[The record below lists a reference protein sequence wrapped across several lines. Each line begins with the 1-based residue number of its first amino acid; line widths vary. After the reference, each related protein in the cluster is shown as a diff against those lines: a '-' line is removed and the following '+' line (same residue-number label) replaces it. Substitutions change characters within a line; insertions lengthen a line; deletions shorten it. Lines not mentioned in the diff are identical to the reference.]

1 MLCRKEEKD
10 PRKCLREG
18 AEVTACGVQ
27 FLQAVKNKCRQQFD
41 DYANCI
47 DYRSDSKMFV
57 AKYVRCSQAR
67 VRMRGG
73 TVAKRCVGRGTSA
86 C

>member
-18 AEVTACGVQ
+18 ADVTACGVQ

-57 AKYVRCSQAR
+57 AK
-67 VRMRGG
+67 
-73 TVAKRCVGRGTSA
+73 
-86 C
+86 